1 MISMIC
7 AVGKNR
13 EIGFKNQ
20 LIWNLPNDLKSF
32 KEITAGHAVIMGQK
46 TFESIGKVLPD
57 RKNIILSLDQNLK
70 IDGAEVSNNFLGIMN
85 RYKDSNEEVFIIG
98 GASIY
103 KQAIQYAQKL
113 YLTLVDDS
121 PEADVFFPEYQK
133 FSKIVNESEIQEE
146 NGIKYKFVELIK

>member
-7 AVGKNR
+7 AIGKKR

-20 LIWNLPNDLKSF
+20 LLWNLPNDLRRF

-46 TFESIGKVLPD
+46 TFESIGKVLSD
-57 RKNIILSLDQNLK
+57 RKNIILSLDSNLK
-70 IDGAEVSNNFLGIMN
+70 IDGAEVSNDFLEVIN
-85 RYKDSNEEVFIIG
+85 RYKDSDEEVFIIG

-103 KQAIQYAQKL
+103 KQAILYAQKL
-113 YLTLVDDS
+113 YLTLVKDS
-121 PEADVFFPEYQK
+121 PEADVFFPEYQEFK
-133 FSKIVNESEIQEE
+133 KVVSESEIKEE